1 MKQKSNLKYEIVKS
15 IAALLN
21 SRGGILVIGYDKTNQ
36 QIVGVDIDYQLL
48 KENQNWDGWQLAF
61 RQLLLN
67 NFKRNQE
74 IISRLRVIPILK
86 ESKTIVK
93 VEVPASDGQVFVG
106 ENDDFYIRYLNS
118 TEKLLPKQI
127 IEYSKI
133 RWKDI

>member
-1 MKQKSNLKYEIVKS
+1 M
-15 IAALLN
+15 
-21 SRGGILVIGYDKTNQ
+21 
-36 QIVGVDIDYQLL
+36 L